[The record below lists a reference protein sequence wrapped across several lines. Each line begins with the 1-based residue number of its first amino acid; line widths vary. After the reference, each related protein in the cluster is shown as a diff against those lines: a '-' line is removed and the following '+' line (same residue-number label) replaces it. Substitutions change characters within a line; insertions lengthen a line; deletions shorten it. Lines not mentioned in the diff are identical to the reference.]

1 MGVSERRRA
10 PNLAQL
16 KDLKV
21 RIVAGVHRGRTI
33 HAPKGDRTRP
43 TTDRVRE
50 SVFNK
55 LTHADWAP
63 ELDGVRV
70 IDLFAGSGAL
80 GLEAISRGASFALFV
95 EIDPA
100 ARGAIRTNV
109 ETMQL
114 YGCTKL
120 HRRSATDLGTK
131 PEKVGEPFG
140 LAFLDP
146 PYGKGLGELALERL
160 VEGGWVSENAVAVLE
175 ESMRV
180 TLKDTPG
187 WTLVD
192 ELGAGETTVRFF
204 KRG

>member
-1 MGVSERRRA
+1 M
-10 PNLAQL
+10 
-16 KDLKV
+16 
-21 RIVAGVHRGRTI
+21 RIVAGVHRGRAI
-33 HAPKGDRTRP
+33 QAPKGEKTRP

-63 ELDGVRV
+63 ALEGARV

-109 ETMQL
+109 ESLQL

-120 HRRSATDLGTK
+120 HRRSATDLGPK
-131 PEKVGEPFG
+131 PEKLGKPFDI
-140 LAFLDP
+140 AFLDP
-146 PYGKGLGELALERL
+146 PYGKGLGEIALARL
-160 VEGGWVSENAVAVLE
+160 VEGAWVSEDAIAVLE
-175 ESMRV
+175 ESARAE
-180 TLKDTPG
+180 LKDTPG
-187 WTLVD
+187 WEEVD
-192 ELGAGETTVRFF
+192 QLGAGETVVRFF
-204 KRG
+204 KRV

>member
-1 MGVSERRRA
+1 
-10 PNLAQL
+10 
-16 KDLKV
+16 V
-21 RIVAGVHRGRTI
+21 RIVAGAHRGRTI

-63 ELDGVRV
+63 DLSGARV

-80 GLEAISRGASFALFV
+80 GLEAISRGAGFALFV

-109 ETMQL
+109 ESMQL

-120 HRRSATDLGTK
+120 HRRSATDLGAK
-131 PEKVGEPFG
+131 PEKVGAPFDI
-140 LAFLDP
+140 AFLDP

-160 VEGGWVSENAVAVLE
+160 VQGGWLSDHAVAVLE
-175 ESMRV
+175 ESARV
-180 TLKDTPG
+180 KLNETPG
-187 WTLVD
+187 WHEVD
-192 ELGAGETTVRFF
+192 QLGAGETTVRFF
-204 KRG
+204 TRRG